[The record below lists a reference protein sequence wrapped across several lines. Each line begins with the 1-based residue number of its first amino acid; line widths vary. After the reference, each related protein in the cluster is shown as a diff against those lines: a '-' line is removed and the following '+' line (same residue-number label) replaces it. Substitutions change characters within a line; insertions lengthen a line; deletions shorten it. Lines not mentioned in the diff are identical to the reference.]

1 MKKYYVCLLLV
12 GILLMSACSSDADS
26 QTMSIAGIESLN
38 IDHGSTSLIVESAD
52 IDSIEASWL
61 NINGP
66 GIIVDEE
73 GDQINIRL
81 KSDLSNIINIG
92 KMPQLSVRLP
102 NTYEGK
108 VSIEGSSGNA
118 NVKNLQS
125 QKLSII
131 GKSGKV
137 TLDYPK
143 INHDIHVSVK
153 SGNVVVNL
161 EDKGSNA
168 NWLLE
173 SGSGKRSVNI
183 PLDDSKQSKRKT
195 EGKTG
200 DGSFKVEI
208 KTTSGNITIK

>member
-52 IDSIEASWL
+52 IDSFEASWL

-81 KSDLSNIINIG
+81 KSDLRNIINIG
-92 KMPQLSVRLP
+92 KMPELSVRLP

-108 VSIEGSSGNA
+108 VTIDGSSGNA

-131 GKSGKV
+131 GKSGNV
-137 TLDYPK
+137 TLDYPN

-161 EDKGSNA
+161 EDKESNA

>member
-1 MKKYYVCLLLV
+1 MKKYCVCLLLV

-108 VSIEGSSGNA
+108 VTIDGSSGNA
-118 NVKNLQS
+118 TVKNLHL

-131 GKSGKV
+131 GKSGNV
-137 TLDYPK
+137 TLDYSK

-161 EDKGSNA
+161 EDKESNA

-173 SGSGKRSVNI
+173 SGSGKRSVDI